1 MRPADTWKD
10 YELLDATDGNRL
22 ERWGET
28 ILIRPDPQVVWKT
41 PKQSPLWA
49 KADAVYHRSNQ
60 GGGEWEYKRRLPEKW
75 KIHCGEGDD
84 RLTLIVSP
92 TGFKHTGVF
101 PEQAV
106 NWAWYQQKI
115 RAAGRPVKVLN
126 LFGYTGGATLA
137 CAAAGA
143 TVCHVD
149 ASKGIVAW
157 GKDGQAPCP
166 AAWPTS
172 PSAGWWTTAPGFVA
186 RESAAATPMTA
197 SSWPPPSYGRGPGGE
212 IWKLEDCIYD
222 LISQCEEVLSDKP
235 LFFAVNSYTTGLS
248 PAVMEYMLTPRWY
261 PGLAARPAAMRS
273 ACRCPPPAAWCP
285 AVPRPSGKNKRKR
298 PRPLSQTLRV
308 CQLSQRESL
317 WREGQLSG
325 FAKGSPLGRAGASA
339 PGGKAAENKQAVNFQ
354 QNGVQPLS
362 EERTT
367 RRENK

>member
-10 YELLDATDGNRL
+10 YELLDATDGNET

-28 ILIRPDPQVVWKT
+28 LLVRPDPQVVWKT
-41 PKQSPLWA
+41 PQQSPLWA

-60 GGGEWEYKRRLPEKW
+60 GGGEWEYRRRLPEKW
-75 KIHCGEGDD
+75 KITCGEGEDK
-84 RLTLIVSP
+84 LTLIVSP

-106 NWAWYQQKI
+106 NWAWYAKKI
-115 RAAGRPVKVLN
+115 RAAGRPIKVLN

-157 GKDGQAPCP
+157 GKDN
-166 AAWPTS
+166 AAASGLADRPIRWLVDDC
-172 PSAGWWTTAPGFVA
+172 AKFVA
-186 RESAAATPMTA
+186 REKRRGNTYDGIIMD
-197 SSWPPPSYGRGPGGE
+197 PPSYGRGPGGE

-248 PAVMEYMLTPRWY
+248 PAVMEYMLKTTLIPR
-261 PGLAARPAAMRS
+261 
-273 ACRCPPPAAWCP
+273 
-285 AVPRPSGKNKRKR
+285 
-298 PRPLSQTLRV
+298 
-308 CQLSQRESL
+308 
-317 WREGQLSG
+317 
-325 FAKGSPLGRAGASA
+325 F
-339 PGGKAAENKQAVNFQ
+339 GGKTSCDEIGLPVSATG
-354 QNGVQPLS
+354 GVVPCGATAIW
-362 EERTT
+362 EE
-367 RRENK
+367 